1 MNAEK
6 IIRETV
12 KCEILVK
19 YLKAKITERK
29 ERALTFLDLDDLNE
43 FLTILDFND
52 EEESENDYVRNIEES
67 E

>member
-29 ERALTFLDLDDLNE
+29 ERALTFLDLDELNN
-43 FLTILDFND
+43 FLTILDFVD
-52 EEESENDYVRNIEES
+52 EEENDDDNERNIEES